1 MSEASTS
8 ARVTGTKV
16 IIATRESRLAMWQ
29 AEHVK
34 ALLESRLG
42 WQVELLGM
50 TTQGDQI
57 LDRSL
62 SKVGGK
68 GLFVKELEVALS
80 EGRADIAVHSLK
92 DVPMDLPEGFALAC
106 VLAREDPR
114 DAFVSN
120 QFSSLAELP
129 QGAVVGTSSLR
140 RLVLLKALRPDLKI
154 APLRG
159 NLDTRLRKLDA
170 GDYDAIVLAA
180 AGLTRLG
187 MTSRIRNAFEPGDML
202 PAAGQG
208 ALGIEVRSDRA
219 DLLQALGTLA
229 DQATWLAVT
238 AERTVSRAMGGS
250 CSMPL
255 ASFTTGVAAK
265 VGEPLMRLRAAW
277 GDPASAES
285 LPGLPLAALV
295 HAEHSAVVRNFAEAA
310 ALGEAVAAQL
320 RAGGAVWKAPEAATS
335 TP

>member
-1 MSEASTS
+1 MSASLQPS
-8 ARVTGTKV
+8 SPPDVKKV
-16 IIATRESRLAMWQ
+16 VIATRESRLAMWQ

-34 ALLESRLG
+34 ALLQARLG

-80 EGRADIAVHSLK
+80 EGRADLAVHSLK
-92 DVPMDLPEGFALAC
+92 DVPMDLPAGFALAC
-106 VLAREDPR
+106 VLEREDPR

-120 QFSSLAELP
+120 QFASLADLP

-140 RLVLLKALRPDLKI
+140 RLVLLKALRPDLVI
-154 APLRG
+154 QPLRG
-159 NLDTRLRKLDA
+159 NLDTRLRKLDE
-170 GDYDAIVLAA
+170 GQYQAIVLAA
-180 AGLTRLG
+180 AGLKRLG
-187 MTSRIRNAFEPGDML
+187 LASRIRCTFEPAQML

-208 ALGIEVRSDRA
+208 ALGIEVCAGRA
-219 DLLQALGTLA
+219 DLMAALATLA
-229 DQATWLAVT
+229 HQPTWLAVT

-255 ASFTTGVAAK
+255 AAFTRGVTGEAMQ
-265 VGEPLMRLRAAW
+265 LNAAW
-277 GDPASAES
+277 GDPATAEAPS
-285 LPGLPLAALV
+285 GASGPLAPLV
-295 HAEHSAVVRNFAEAA
+295 QVKQTAVVRNFAEAE

-320 RAGGAVWKAPEAATS
+320 RAGGAVWAGKAPGA
-335 TP
+335 